1 MKYSLF
7 FHNYME
13 LLFKDAHN
21 VVSKKNDR
29 INNVNP
35 EMIILRHSDVF
46 FWICRLRIF
55 T

>member
-1 MKYSLF
+1 
-7 FHNYME
+7 ME

-46 FWICRLRIF
+46 LDMSIKDIYLKTII
-55 T
+55 